1 MVGFFKDFI
10 AESKRVVW
18 PSRQE
23 LIKLTLNV
31 LGLSIIV
38 GIIIFIMDFAVKGG
52 IQALIQG
59 FNSFGQGL

>member
-18 PSRQE
+18 PNRKE
-23 LIKLTLNV
+23 LTKLTLNV

-38 GIIIFIMDFAVKGG
+38 AIIIYIMDFIINGG
-52 IQALIQG
+52 IQILEGLIR
-59 FNSFGQGL
+59 

>member
-1 MVGFFKDFI
+1 MIGFFKDFI

-23 LIKLTLNV
+23 LTKLTLNV

-38 GIIIFIMDFAVKGG
+38 ALIIYAMDFAIGGG
-52 IQALIQG
+52 IE
-59 FNSFGQGL
+59 GLMYLRGLL